1 MRKGDGILKKGILQ
15 KATGR
20 LVITAILALLQ
31 IAITLLAIFLMSDK
45 FIYFTIAV
53 TALSLI
59 VVIHIVNTPTNPA
72 YKLAWIIPI
81 LSFPIFGGLLYI
93 ISKGQASTKEF
104 RNKEIKISDQVNV
117 HYGKDTDTLLALQSH
132 DQSAALTA
140 KYLSGVGY
148 PLRRGSHEEFLPSGE
163 ACFEAM
169 KRELAKAE
177 KYIFIESFIIRE
189 DSFWRE
195 LYVPLCE
202 KARNGVDV
210 RIIYDGMGSSTLT
223 SDFKKRMAEVGI
235 KVMVFN
241 PYKPSVTVIQNNRD
255 HRKIFVV
262 DGKVAITGGVNI
274 GDEYINRSERFGHWK
289 DASVLISGEAAKS
302 FALMFLKT
310 WYLANPIDDNIADF
324 LPEVSAEYSSSFVQ
338 PYADSPLDNENS
350 GEQTYLNII
359 SRATDYIYI
368 TTPYLIPDN
377 ELITALSLAAK
388 SGVDVRIITPA
399 IPDKW
404 YVHMVTRS
412 FYPEL
417 VNNGV
422 KIYEYTPGFIH
433 SKTVVVDGKCAV
445 VGSVNLDY
453 RSLFLH
459 FECAAFIVNS
469 PSIGDIT
476 DDFLETQS
484 KSEIITPDK
493 FRLIKRRHGILMSIL
508 RLFAPIF

>member
-1 MRKGDGILKKGILQ
+1 MKKGFLQ

-20 LVITAILALLQ
+20 LVITAALALLQ
-31 IAITLLAIFLMSDK
+31 IVITLLAIFLMSDT

-59 VVIHIVNTPTNPA
+59 VVVHIVNTPTNPA

-93 ISKGQASTKEF
+93 ISKGQASTKELRSKEKKIADKIR
-104 RNKEIKISDQVNV
+104 RNYPEDADAIRAVCER
-117 HYGKDTDTLLALQSH
+117 DTDV
-132 DQSAALTA
+132 ALTS

-148 PLRRGSHEEFLPSGE
+148 PLCRGGGEEFLPTGE

-177 KYIFIESFIIRE
+177 KYVFIESFILRE

-202 KARNGVDV
+202 RARNGVDV
-210 RIIYDGMGSSTLT
+210 RIIYDGMGSPTLT

-241 PYKPSVTVIQNNRD
+241 PFKPSVTVIQNNRD

-274 GDEYINRSERFGHWK
+274 GDEYINRIERFGHWK
-289 DASVLISGEAAKS
+289 DAALLVSGDAAKS
-302 FALMFLKT
+302 FTLMFLKT
-310 WYLANPIDDNIADF
+310 WYLENPIDENIADF
-324 LPEVSAEYSSSFVQ
+324 LPVSDTEHTDSFVQ
-338 PYADSPLDNENS
+338 PYADSPLDAENT
-350 GEQTYLNII
+350 GERTYLSII
-359 SRATDYIYI
+359 SGAKDYVYI

-399 IPDKW
+399 VPDKW

-417 VNNGV
+417 VNNGIR
-422 KIYEYTPGFIH
+422 IYEYTPGFIH
-433 SKTVVVDGKCAV
+433 SKTLVADGKCAV

-459 FECAAFIVNS
+459 FECAAFVSGS
-469 PSIGDIT
+469 PAIADMT
-476 DDFLETQS
+476 ADFLETQA
-484 KSEIITPDK
+484 KSELITPDK
-493 FRLIKRRHGILMSIL
+493 FRLIKRRHGIIMSIL

>member
-1 MRKGDGILKKGILQ
+1 MKKGILQ

-20 LVITAILALLQ
+20 LVITALLALLQ
-31 IAITLLAIFLMSDK
+31 IVITLLAIFLMSDA

-59 VVIHIVNTPTNPA
+59 VVVYIVNTSTNPA

-93 ISKGQASTKEF
+93 ISKGQASTKEL
-104 RNKEIKISDQVNV
+104 RNKEKKIASKVYAHFSGDEKAMRELHASDSDSEPV
-117 HYGKDTDTLLALQSH
+117 
-132 DQSAALTA
+132 A
-140 KYLSGVGY
+140 KYLSGIGY
-148 PLRRGSHEEFLPSGE
+148 PLCRGTREEFLASGE

-177 KYIFIESFIIRE
+177 KYVFIESFIIRE

-195 LYVPLCE
+195 LYIPLCE

-210 RIIYDGMGSSTLT
+210 RIIYDGMGCSTLT
-223 SDFKKRMAEVGI
+223 SDFKKRMADVGI

-241 PYKPSVTVIQNNRD
+241 PFKPSVTVIQNNRD

-274 GDEYINRSERFGHWK
+274 GDEYINRIERFGHWK
-289 DASVLISGEAAKS
+289 DASVLIEGEAAKS

-310 WYLANPIDDNIADF
+310 WYLDNPIDENISVF
-324 LPEVSAEYSSSFVQ
+324 LPEFTGEYSGSFVE
-338 PYADSPLDNENS
+338 PYADSPLDTENT
-350 GEQTYLNII
+350 GERAYLNLI
-359 SRATDYIYI
+359 SRAKEYIYI

-399 IPDKW
+399 VPDKW

-433 SKTVVVDGKCAV
+433 SKTIVADGKRAV

-459 FECAAFIVNS
+459 FECAAFIAGS
-469 PSIGDIT
+469 DMISDMT
-476 DDFLETQS
+476 ADFLETQA
-484 KSEIITPDK
+484 KSDIITPDK
-493 FRLIKRRHGILMSIL
+493 FRLIKRRHGIIMSIL

>member
-1 MRKGDGILKKGILQ
+1 M
-15 KATGR
+15 
-20 LVITAILALLQ
+20 TALLALLQ
-31 IAITLLAIFLMSDK
+31 IVISLFAIFLMSDA

-59 VVIHIVNTPTNPA
+59 VVVYIVNTPTNPA

-93 ISKGQASTKEF
+93 ISKGQASTKEL
-104 RNKEIKISDQVNV
+104 RNKEKKISSTVNA
-117 HYGKDTDTLLALQSH
+117 HNADDSDAI
-132 DQSAALTA
+132 SAIRSSDPDAEA
-140 KYLSGVGY
+140 NARYLSGVGY
-148 PLRRGSHEEFLPSGE
+148 PLFRGAREEFLATGE

-169 KRELAKAE
+169 KRELARAE
-177 KYIFIESFIIRE
+177 KYVFIESFIIRE

-195 LYVPLCE
+195 LYVPLRE

-210 RIIYDGMGSSTLT
+210 RIIYDGMGSSTLS

-241 PYKPSVTVIQNNRD
+241 PFKPSVTVIQNNRD

-262 DGKVAITGGVNI
+262 DGRVAITGGVNI
-274 GDEYINRSERFGHWK
+274 GDEYVNRIERFGHWK
-289 DASVLISGEAAKS
+289 DSSVLIEGEAAKS
-302 FALMFLKT
+302 LTLMFLKT
-310 WYLANPIDDNIADF
+310 WYLENPIDENIKDL
-324 LPEVSAEYSSSFVQ
+324 LPEFTEEYSDSFVQ
-338 PYADSPLDNENS
+338 PYADSPLDNENT
-350 GEQTYLNII
+350 GERAYLNLI
-359 SRATDYIYI
+359 SRARDYIYI

-399 IPDKW
+399 VPDKW

-433 SKTVVVDGKCAV
+433 SKTLVADGKRAV

-459 FECAAFIVNS
+459 FECAAFIAGS
-469 PSIGDIT
+469 DMISDMT
-476 DDFLETQS
+476 ADFLETQA
-484 KSEIITPDK
+484 KSDIITPDK
-493 FRLIKRRHGILMSIL
+493 FRLIKRRHGIMMSIL

>member
-1 MRKGDGILKKGILQ
+1 MKKGILQ

-20 LVITAILALLQ
+20 LVITALLALLQ
-31 IAITLLAIFLMSDK
+31 IAITLLAILLMSDK
-45 FIYFTIAV
+45 YVYFAIFV
-53 TALSLI
+53 TALSLV

-104 RNKEIKISDQVNV
+104 RNKEKKIANKVST
-117 HYGKDTDTLLALQSH
+117 HYGDDSRAISELRSL
-132 DQSAALTA
+132 DPNAALTA
-140 KYLSGVGY
+140 NYLSGVGF
-148 PLRRGSHEEFLPSGE
+148 PLCRGTSEEFLPSGE
-163 ACFEAM
+163 ACLEAM

-177 KYIFIESFIIRE
+177 KYVFIESFIIRE

-210 RIIYDGMGSSTLT
+210 RIIYDGMGSHTLDA
-223 SDFKKRMAEVGI
+223 DFRKRMADSGI
-235 KVMVFN
+235 KIMVFN
-241 PYKPSVTVIQNNRD
+241 PFKPSVTVIQNNRD

-262 DGKVAITGGVNI
+262 DGKTAIAGGVNI
-274 GDEYINRSERFGHWK
+274 GDEYINRVERFGHWK
-289 DASVLISGEAAKS
+289 DASLLITGEAARS
-302 FALMFLKT
+302 FALIFLKT
-310 WYLANPIDDNIADF
+310 WYLANPIDENIADF
-324 LPEVSAEYSSSFVQ
+324 LPDIPKEISDSFVQ
-338 PYADSPLDNENS
+338 PYADSPLDSENS
-350 GEQTYLNII
+350 GERMYLNMI
-359 SRATDYIYI
+359 SRATDYVYI

-399 IPDKW
+399 VPDKW

-417 VNNGV
+417 VKNGV

-433 SKTVVVDGKCAV
+433 SKTIVADGKCAA

-469 PSIGDIT
+469 PAIADMT
-476 DDFLETQS
+476 ADFLETQA
-484 KSEIITPDK
+484 KSNIITPDK
-493 FRLIKRRHGILMSIL
+493 FRLIKRRHGLLMSIL